1 MLTLPRPYVM
11 SDIVLR
17 CNNIFKTYNAD
28 AGNIL
33 ANFNLAVAA
42 GEGMAIMGRSGSGKT
57 TLLQILAGLD
67 HPDSGTVLL
76 NGLDYH
82 SLDDRQLSVLRNEH
96 LGFIYQSHNL
106 LKEFTAVENVM
117 LPLLI
122 ANKVTRKE
130 ARGKSEHLLEKVGMQ
145 HRINYA
151 VTKLSGGECQRV
163 AIARSLI
170 NNPSCILADEPTG
183 SLDVKTAAIILELMQ
198 QVITEHNTALVV
210 VTHDPSV
217 AKGFKLLELGT

>member
-1 MLTLPRPYVM
+1 CLDLEIGEIWLKGGAIAVGYWKNKILSEENFSALVLEEDASKPY
-11 SDIVLR
+11 LR
-17 CNNIFKTYNAD
+17 TGD
-28 AGNIL
+28 
-33 ANFNLAVAA
+33 
-42 GEGMAIMGRSGSGKT
+42 
-57 TLLQILAGLD
+57 
-67 HPDSGTVLL
+67 
-76 NGLDYH
+76 
-82 SLDDRQLSVLRNEH
+82 

-210 VTHDPSV
+210 VTHDPNV